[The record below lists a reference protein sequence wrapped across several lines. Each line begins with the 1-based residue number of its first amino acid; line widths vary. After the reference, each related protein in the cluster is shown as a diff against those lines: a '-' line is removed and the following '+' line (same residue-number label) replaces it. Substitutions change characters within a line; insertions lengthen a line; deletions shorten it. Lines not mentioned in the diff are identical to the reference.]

1 MATPLDEADD
11 GRTTASER
19 ILNEIIDLTY
29 QGSLDPVQAPDKLRE
44 IRTLAF
50 NARGLCEEARIRKT
64 GTARKEF

>member
-1 MATPLDEADD
+1 MSAPLDEADD

-29 QGSLDPVQAPDKLRE
+29 QGSLDPGQAPEKLRE

-50 NARGLCEEARIRKT
+50 DARFLCEAARIRNT
-64 GTARKEF
+64 GKARKE